1 MDIDKI
7 RKRINGKRRESPTS
21 LWLFINEGVAHPIG
35 LAPLKDY
42 HEFFHPLLETG
53 FTYPISMLWKVTG
66 YSIERS
72 QEIIQNY
79 YQDLINAKLY
89 YPGIHG
95 DWIKCSLFEIGDERY
110 LNLDILGHAAW
121 GDKAQSRAEPDDEF
135 TLDEKVGTRALWLQ
149 ITNGKMNPIGLAPLR
164 NYKKTIT
171 PILETKFTYPIS
183 MSWKITNQ
191 TKAKT
196 EELLL
201 SYYNDLVNAKVYYPG
216 RYGDWIKCTQLVVGP
231 EKTKYLNLDI
241 IGAAAWVK
249 PTLAS
254 DLGIFIKSQ
263 ERFYFVCIIRGNSP
277 GQGKPAIIGGIM
289 NADKVLDSG
298 IYTMLKESREEGNL
312 IISYDG
318 TVEDLRED
326 YMITDIPVIVKGF
339 ECIDPSLTDI
349 RSIIYYSTT
358 IPTTE
363 QERNPDGLKRVYQTS
378 AYALLID
385 TKEVI
390 ISETDLARVFTAGDD
405 ATAMVY
411 YDVTTYF
418 KDEKEENIPNFGLE
432 HHPTLFQAMVRTL
445 KKKRMD

>member
-1 MDIDKI
+1 MNLDNI
-7 RKRINGKRRESPTS
+7 RKRINGKRKESPMS
-21 LWLFINEGVAHPIG
+21 LWLFINEGVTHPIG
-35 LAPLKDY
+35 LAPLKKY

-66 YSIERS
+66 YTLEKS

-79 YQDLINAKLY
+79 YQDLVNAKLY
-89 YPGIHG
+89 FPGSHG
-95 DWIKCSLFEIGDERY
+95 DWIKCSLFGIRDDRY
-110 LNLDILGHAAW
+110 LNLDIIGHAAW
-121 GDKAQSRAEPDDEF
+121 GDKNQLMAESQDEF
-135 TLDEKVGTRALWLQ
+135 PLDGKVGTRALWLQ
-149 ITNGKMNPIGLAPLR
+149 ITDGKMNPIGLAPLR
-164 NYKKTIT
+164 DYKKKIA

-191 TKAKT
+191 TKSKT

-201 SYYNDLVNAKVYYPG
+201 SYYNDLVNAKVYFPG
-216 RYGDWIKCTQLVVGP
+216 RYGNWIKCTQLIVGSD
-231 EKTKYLNLDI
+231 KDKYLNLDL
-241 IGAAAWVK
+241 IGAAAYVK

-254 DLGIFIKSQ
+254 DLGIFIKSKN
-263 ERFYFVCIIRGNSP
+263 RFYFVCIIRGNPP
-277 GQGKPAIIGGIM
+277 GKGKPAIIGGIM
-289 NADKVLDSG
+289 NAGKVLDSG

-318 TVEDLRED
+318 SVEDLRED
-326 YMITDIPVIVKGF
+326 YMITNIPVIVRGF
-339 ECIDPSLTDI
+339 EKIDPSLAEI
-349 RSIIYYSTT
+349 QSHIYYSST

-385 TKEVI
+385 AKDVI
-390 ISETDLARVFTAGDD
+390 ITETELAKVFSAGDD

-411 YDVTTYF
+411 YDVTAYF
-418 KDEKEENIPNFGLE
+418 KDQNEENIPDFGLE

-445 KKKRMD
+445 KKNME